1 MPTVEVELLAANE
14 AFYAA
19 FDHRDASLMDDL
31 WAAEAEVIC
40 IHPGW
45 DLLVGREQVMK
56 SWRAILDNPAAPRVR
71 CRRAQA
77 RVCGQ
82 AAMVVCIEE
91 IDGSELIATNVFTRE
106 ADAWKLVHHQAG
118 PVARRREAEA
128 TPRRARRDLN

>member
-1 MPTVEVELLAANE
+1 MPPVEVQLLAANE

-19 FDHRDASLMDDL
+19 FDHRDAQAMDDL

-45 DLLVGREQVMK
+45 DLLVGRDQVMK
-56 SWRAILDNPAAPRVR
+56 SWRAILDNPSAPRVR
-71 CRRAQA
+71 CRRAHAQ
-77 RVCGQ
+77 VCGQ

-106 ADAWKLVHHQAG
+106 GDSWKLVHHQAG
-118 PVARRREAEA
+118 PVARRRDVEPRA
-128 TPRRARRDLN
+128 RRARQDMN